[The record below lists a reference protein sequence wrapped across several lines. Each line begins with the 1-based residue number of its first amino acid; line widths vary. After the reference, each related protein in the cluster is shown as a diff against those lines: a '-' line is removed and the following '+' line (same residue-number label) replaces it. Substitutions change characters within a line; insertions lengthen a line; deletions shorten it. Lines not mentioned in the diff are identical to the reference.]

1 MSNDHPT
8 LESLNLSIVRVE
20 NRIETVRTKQDE
32 TRKWQIFIV
41 ILTPLATAVLGG
53 LVWLWQSQLQQH
65 IDEQTRELTTRLAL
79 TEEFYRR
86 KLTVYEKVHQQTTDL
101 TNALNDVR
109 FNPASK
115 KLAIDSVHTLY
126 VSYSNDTLYLSEAL
140 VNDLANLV
148 DLSAHLPALD
158 SNGKT
163 TMQEVGERLSSIER
177 EMKSDLHVDELGK
190 FPGRKIVN

>member
-109 FNPASK
+109 FNPAS
-115 KLAIDSVHTLY
+115 
-126 VSYSNDTLYLSEAL
+126 
-140 VNDLANLV
+140 
-148 DLSAHLPALD
+148 
-158 SNGKT
+158 
-163 TMQEVGERLSSIER
+163 
-177 EMKSDLHVDELGK
+177 
-190 FPGRKIVN
+190 